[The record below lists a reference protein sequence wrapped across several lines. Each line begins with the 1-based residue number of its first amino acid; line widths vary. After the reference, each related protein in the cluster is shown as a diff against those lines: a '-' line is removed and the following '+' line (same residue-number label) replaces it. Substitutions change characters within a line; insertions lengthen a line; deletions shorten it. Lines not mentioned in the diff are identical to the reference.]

1 MMIDFIEKF
10 GNTGIRWNS
19 LLQLFFHD
27 SAKCGVQYSFVLKKH
42 VLQ

>member
-1 MMIDFIEKF
+1 MRIDFIEKF
-10 GNTGIRWNS
+10 WNTRIKWGS

-27 SAKCGVQYSFVLKKH
+27 SAKCRVQYTFVLKKH

>member
-10 GNTGIRWNS
+10 WNTGIKWNS

-27 SAKCGVQYSFVLKKH
+27 SAKYGVQYSFVLKKH

>member
-1 MMIDFIEKF
+1 MMMDFIDKF
-10 GNTGIRWNS
+10 WNTRIKWSS